1 MRRFPSI
8 SPHPHIRL
16 PPRFSIALCA
26 MLWSTSGLFVKIIAW
41 NPFVI
46 AGCRSFFAALF
57 LLALQRL
64 TLPPGR
70 PFLAGIRSPFA
81 WLAGLSYSATM
92 VLFVVANK
100 LTASANVIVLQYS
113 APVWAA
119 LFASFIIHEKPK
131 WEHGVSLILIF
142 AGLFILLKDGF
153 AGGGILGDALA
164 VLSGVVFGLASVLLR
179 AQKDASPQDG
189 MTLSHI
195 ITVVFCLPFVFIY
208 KPLVTLPSALSVVY
222 MGVLQV
228 GLAAALY
235 AYGIKKVSAV
245 SAMLIASIEP
255 VFNPLWVF
263 LVIGEKPAPAAF
275 LGGGII
281 LAAVFFSNII
291 GWRNSLER

>member
-1 MRRFPSI
+1 V
-8 SPHPHIRL
+8 
-16 PPRFSIALCA
+16 
-26 MLWSTSGLFVKIIAW
+26 LFVKIVAW

-57 LLALQRL
+57 LLVLQRL
-64 TLPPGR
+64 TLQPGR
-70 PFLAGIRSPFA
+70 PFFTGIRSPLAWFA
-81 WLAGLSYSATM
+81 GMSYSATM
-92 VLFVVANK
+92 ILFVVANK

-119 LFASFIIHEKPK
+119 LFAAFIIREKPK
-131 WEHGVSLILIF
+131 WEHWVSLVLIF
-142 AGLFILLKDGF
+142 AGLVILLKDGF
-153 AGGGILGDALA
+153 SEGGLLGDALA

-195 ITVVFCLPFVFIY
+195 ITVAFCLPFMFIY
-208 KPLVTLPSALSVVY
+208 KPVITPPAALSIIY

-235 AYGIKKVSAV
+235 SYGIKKVSAV

-263 LVIGEKPAPAAF
+263 LVIGEKPTHTAF
-275 LGGGII
+275 IGGAVI

-291 GWRNSLER
+291 SWRREARHR